1 MLPCID
7 TVYSEK
13 EYILNIECFSLL
25 QMNPKMT
32 ITKAMQKKRKKKAM
46 QNLTSIHINQVER
59 KFWLSANWCIILQW
73 LKEYIYIYLVKIKDK
88 SVCTV
93 S

>member
-32 ITKAMQKKRKKKAM
+32 ITKAM